1 MELTMNIWSKYV
13 SFERKWAH
21 MQTPQK
27 FTRLHN
33 YYDSPT
39 YETHLKV
46 WVVVSVAVGVYTGYL
61 INKLQKELEQ
71 GEEVTVPQEWVDESK
86 EMAR

>member
-1 MELTMNIWSKYV
+1 MNIWSKYV

-21 MQTPQK
+21 LQTPQK

-46 WVVVSVAVGVYTGYL
+46 WVAFSVAVGVYAGYR
-61 INKLQKELEQ
+61 INKWQKEMEQ
-71 GEEVTVPQEWVDESK
+71 YEVVTVPQKWVDEAN